1 MQLQEANRCFLQSLL
16 SLALHGTLLSSTPAA
31 QVTSWFIVAVAAV
44 GGALA
49 MTGGLLG
56 PPAGEGP
63 GGGGGASGGNGGS
76 TGLGIG
82 CLGLVLAAQVGR
94 SCSSAGN
101 CIHLARSSS
110 EHTAVATTSC
120 SHVVSACGGQ
130 HQNRTMGSGTPAV
143 FVSASSSSADDG
155 QY

>member
-1 MQLQEANRCFLQSLL
+1 VQQLCSCRKPTVVSLIV
-16 SLALHGTLLSSTPAA
+16 AIEGAAWNMLSSTPAA

-94 SCSSAGN
+94 SCTSAGK
-101 CIHLARSSS
+101 CMHAAPS
-110 EHTAVATTSC
+110 EHSAVARTS
-120 SHVVSACGGQ
+120 A
-130 HQNRTMGSGTPAV
+130 MSGM
-143 FVSASSSSADDG
+143 
-155 QY
+155 